1 MTVMFPFI
9 IIAVWVVIIAAA
21 SIISSAMRKGSMN
34 TISSDRH
41 AVPREDDFTCETK
54 YGHHHDYSERR
65 YVVHEEPQQGY
76 VVLNGIK
83 RRIEDC
89 KNL

>member
-1 MTVMFPFI
+1 MFPFI
-9 IIAVWVVIIAAA
+9 IIAVWIVIIAAA
-21 SIISSAMRKGSMN
+21 SVISSIARRKN
-34 TISSDRH
+34 TTYSSDGH
-41 AVPREDDFTCETK
+41 AVPTEDDFTCETK
-54 YGHHHDYSERR
+54 YGHQHDYSERR

-89 KNL
+89 KDL

>member
-1 MTVMFPFI
+1 MFPFI

-21 SIISSAMRKGSMN
+21 SIISSAARRKN
-34 TISSDRH
+34 TTYSSDGH

-54 YGHHHDYSERR
+54 YGHQHDYSERR